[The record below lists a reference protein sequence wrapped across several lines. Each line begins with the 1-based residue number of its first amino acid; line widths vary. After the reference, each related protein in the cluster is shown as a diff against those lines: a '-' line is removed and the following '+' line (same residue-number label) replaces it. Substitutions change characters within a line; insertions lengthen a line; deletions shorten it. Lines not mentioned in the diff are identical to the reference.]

1 MVSVRQAVQRH
12 REVGRGTTAR
22 QSSSAS
28 CGTVTVTDPN
38 DGGGDGGGSGGDT
51 GGGGGDTG
59 GDGGGIGGT
68 GLAVLAVAAAG
79 AAGLALRN
87 QNGR

>member
-51 GGGGGDTG
+51 GGG
-59 GDGGGIGGT
+59 IGGT